1 MKRYLTVIMG
11 AVLLSSAA
19 IAEDWAHWRGPN
31 NDGHSF
37 ETDVP
42 EKWSPKGENLLW
54 RKEEFASRSTPVVMN
69 DRVYVV
75 CRAFPE
81 TTKEGERTVCVDA
94 RTGELIWESVHNIYL
109 SDAPAERVG
118 WSSVV
123 GDPQT
128 DTVFVLGLGCV
139 FQCLDGKSGK
149 VVWEHSMSEEF
160 GMLSTYGGRTNFP
173 VVFEDLVII
182 SGVTTGWGE
191 TAVPAHRLIALDKKT
206 GIPRWLISTR
216 IRPEDTTYTT
226 PVFATLNGQAA
237 MVFSAADGAIYAI
250 QPRTGKTIWK
260 YQASTRGINSTPVVD
275 DQGIVYCGHA
285 EQNSND
291 TTILGAVFAF
301 NGNVEGEITEDKLLW
316 KIPKR
321 ALGRSSLVK
330 LEDRIYFLED
340 GAQMVIL
347 DAKTGAQVAQK
358 KLGRIMFGSPIVANG
373 KLYVAEN
380 TGRFYVLKPT
390 DKGVETVSEA
400 RLAQGEEVFGSPAI
414 SNGRLVFPSIE
425 ALYCIGKA
433 DSPITKPTKTSIS
446 REVRT
451 KDSVVTQLVLSP
463 TEVLLTPGQK
473 LPLQVLGYNKAG
485 QLVGPVK
492 NAEVA
497 VEGGGTVGAD
507 QVYTAPKEG
516 MTGVVL
522 TAKTGEITGKARLRV
537 IPALPWKFDFASEK
551 VPPVWIGA
559 DYRHKPA
566 PLDGEKGLVKISTI
580 PKGTRSQSWMGWTH
594 LHDYTIQADFRATK
608 KGDRLPDMGL
618 INQRYTLDLQG
629 AQRLQI
635 RSWTARLE
643 LRFAKTQDFQWQADT
658 WYTMKF
664 QSATEAGKVTLR
676 GKIWKRE
683 EQEPAAWQ
691 IEATDEVPNLKGSPG
706 LFGNA
711 TDAEFFIDN
720 VIVNANK

>member
-1 MKRYLTVIMG
+1 MG